1 MQVIFH
7 IDLNA
12 FYASAEIS
20 RNPSLKGKPVVI
32 SGKSKRSIITTASY
46 EARKYGIHSAMPLFQ
61 AKQLCKDLI
70 ILPADFELYHRL
82 SNEFF
87 TIIASY
93 SEILEVASIDE
104 CYLDVTAIIQEK
116 KIHPVVL
123 AKDIQTKVYEQL
135 NLQCSIG
142 ISPNKFLAKMASD
155 MKKPMGITVLTR
167 NNLKEV
173 MWPLDIKDMFGI
185 GKKTQPKLR
194 AVGINTIGDLADY
207 KNYDN
212 LKKVIGKNA
221 LLVYR
226 KANGIDTNP
235 VDYGHNELKSVGNS
249 TTLPADTND
258 EVYLKEVLSN
268 LAKQVSTRA
277 LKRNLVSN
285 SISITIKYTR
295 FESVTRQ
302 TTVSKYINDYETILS
317 TAKMLFD
324 SNYNGRPVRLLGVS
338 LNNTINKKNLKEQ
351 ISIFEVEQ
359 QPNIKNE
366 NLDKLID
373 KINENFDH
381 PLVTKA
387 SALSKKEKQPQK
399 KYLK

>member
-1 MQVIFH
+1 
-7 IDLNA
+7 
-12 FYASAEIS
+12 
-20 RNPSLKGKPVVI
+20 
-32 SGKSKRSIITTASY
+32 
-46 EARKYGIHSAMPLFQ
+46 MPLFQ

>member
-20 RNPSLKGKPVVI
+20 RNPSLEGKPIVI

-104 CYLDVTAIIQEK
+104 CYLDVTAIIQRK
-116 KIHPVVL
+116 KIHPVIL
-123 AKDIQTKVYEQL
+123 AKDIQTKVYEEL
-135 NLQCSIG
+135 NLKCSIG

-173 MWPLDIKDMFGI
+173 MWPLDIKEMFGI

-194 AVGINTIGDLADY
+194 ALGINTIGDLADY

-212 LKKVIGKNA
+212 LKKVFGKNA
-221 LLVYR
+221 LLIYR

-258 EVYLKEVLSN
+258 EIYLKEVLSS

-324 SNYNGRPVRLLGVS
+324 SNYSGRPVRLLGVS

-359 QPNIKNE
+359 HPNIKNE

-373 KINENFDH
+373 KINEKFEQ

-387 SALSKKEKQPQK
+387 SALSKKEKQLQK

>member
-1 MQVIFH
+1 MMMQVIFH

-212 LKKVIGKNA
+212 YRVF
-221 LLVYR
+221 LL
-226 KANGIDTNP
+226 
-235 VDYGHNELKSVGNS
+235 
-249 TTLPADTND
+249 
-258 EVYLKEVLSN
+258 
-268 LAKQVSTRA
+268 
-277 LKRNLVSN
+277 
-285 SISITIKYTR
+285 
-295 FESVTRQ
+295 
-302 TTVSKYINDYETILS
+302 
-317 TAKMLFD
+317 
-324 SNYNGRPVRLLGVS
+324 
-338 LNNTINKKNLKEQ
+338 
-351 ISIFEVEQ
+351 
-359 QPNIKNE
+359 
-366 NLDKLID
+366 
-373 KINENFDH
+373 
-381 PLVTKA
+381 
-387 SALSKKEKQPQK
+387 
-399 KYLK
+399 